1 MRYWPLV
8 LILAAALSG
17 CGSSA
22 SQTAAN
28 NNAPIPTEQ
37 EARERFQKEKELN
50 EWVRSSSGTWETL
63 PPSGQTAFLDYHQQD
78 ANKAHEHFEAIAS
91 TTNFGGEQ

>member
-22 SQTAAN
+22 SQTAQ
-28 NNAPIPTEQ
+28 NNAPVPTEQ
-37 EARERFQKEKELN
+37 EARDRFQKEQELHQ
-50 EWVRSSSGTWETL
+50 WVRSTDGTWETL
-63 PPSGQTAFLDYHQQD
+63 PPAGQTAFMDYHQQD
-78 ANKAHEHFEAIAS
+78 AQKAKEHFEAIAS
-91 TTNFGGEQ
+91 TTTFGEER